1 MADYINKIQLNIDEN
16 KQRSTNSQSRLKE
29 LFSKSQPNFR
39 KFYTFNRDENALKK
53 YERQKRDWRTA
64 MASIDFGMKEQQ
76 RKQHLADGLVHE
88 AIPETL
94 IEVAEAA
101 ESRSFQQLPR
111 VG

>member
-1 MADYINKIQLNIDEN
+1 
-16 KQRSTNSQSRLKE
+16 
-29 LFSKSQPNFR
+29 
-39 KFYTFNRDENALKK
+39 
-53 YERQKRDWRTA
+53 